1 MPGRYF
7 DEWKV
12 GDRVEHSIS
21 RTVTE
26 TDNLLISTLTHN
38 PQPLHI
44 DHEAAAKTEFGKPL
58 VNSVF
63 TFGLMIGV
71 SVNDTTLGTLVA
83 NLGYDKLVFPKPV
96 FVGDTLR
103 SESECIDLRESK
115 SRPNAGHRH
124 LGAPQLQPARRAGVR
139 MHALRAAAEEVRMT
153 EPRSWLFVP
162 ADSEKKIGKAI
173 ESEADAVIFD
183 LEDSV
188 APAQKAAARQI
199 LKDLGKRSGGPQWWV
214 RINPL
219 RTDEHRKDLEMLGIA
234 GIHGVVLPKAE
245 GGADIAE
252 LAHRTGN
259 IPIHAIVTET
269 AASLFGMLSYRDP
282 KSTLAAMSWGAE
294 DLSAALGA
302 SSKYDA
308 DGSLSYTYK
317 LARSLCLAGAV
328 AAGVQPVDGV
338 FADFRDDEG
347 LRAEAEAAARE
358 GFTGKLAIHPAQ
370 VGVINAAFTPSADEV
385 AHARAIV
392 EAFDAEP
399 DAGVLSVGGRMVDR
413 PHLVQA
419 KRVLDRAK

>member
-1 MPGRYF
+1 
-7 DEWKV
+7 
-12 GDRVEHSIS
+12 
-21 RTVTE
+21 
-26 TDNLLISTLTHN
+26 
-38 PQPLHI
+38 
-44 DHEAAAKTEFGKPL
+44 
-58 VNSVF
+58 
-63 TFGLMIGV
+63 
-71 SVNDTTLGTLVA
+71 
-83 NLGYDKLVFPKPV
+83 
-96 FVGDTLR
+96 
-103 SESECIDLRESK
+103 
-115 SRPNAGHRH
+115 
-124 LGAPQLQPARRAGVR
+124 
-139 MHALRAAAEEVRMT
+139 MT

-188 APAQKAAARQI
+188 APAQKAAARRI
-199 LKDLGKRSGGPQWWV
+199 LKDLGKRDGGPLWWV

-234 GIHGVVLPKAE
+234 GIHGVVLPKSE
-245 GGADIAE
+245 SGADIAE

-282 KSTLAAMSWGAE
+282 KTTLAAMSWGAE

-347 LRAEAEAAARE
+347 LRAEAQAAARE

-385 AHARAIV
+385 SHARAIV
-392 EAFDAEP
+392 DAFEAEP
-399 DAGVLSVGGRMVDR
+399 DAGVLSVAGRMVDL

-419 KRVLDRAK
+419 RRTLDRAR

>member
-1 MPGRYF
+1 M
-7 DEWKV
+7 
-12 GDRVEHSIS
+12 
-21 RTVTE
+21 
-26 TDNLLISTLTHN
+26 N
-38 PQPLHI
+38 Q
-44 DHEAAAKTEFGKPL
+44 
-58 VNSVF
+58 
-63 TFGLMIGV
+63 
-71 SVNDTTLGTLVA
+71 
-83 NLGYDKLVFPKPV
+83 
-96 FVGDTLR
+96 
-103 SESECIDLRESK
+103 
-115 SRPNAGHRH
+115 
-124 LGAPQLQPARRAGVR
+124 
-139 MHALRAAAEEVRMT
+139 
-153 EPRSWLFVP
+153 PRSWLFVP

-188 APAQKAAARQI
+188 APQQKAAARQV
-199 LKDLGKRSGGPQWWV
+199 LKGLGKRTGGPLWWV

-245 GGADIAE
+245 SGADIAE

-269 AASLFGMLSYRDP
+269 PASLFGMLSYRDP
-282 KSTLAAMSWGAE
+282 KTTLAAMSWGAE

-308 DGSLSYTYK
+308 DGSLSFTYRM
-317 LARSLCLAGAV
+317 ARSLCLAGAV

-338 FADFRDDEG
+338 FADFKDEKG

-370 VGVINAAFTPSADEV
+370 VAAINAAFTLTAGEV
-385 AHARAIV
+385 EHARAIV
-392 EAFDAEP
+392 EAFDADP

-413 PHLVQA
+413 PHLLQA
-419 KRVLDRAK
+419 RRVLDRAR

>member
-1 MPGRYF
+1 M
-7 DEWKV
+7 
-12 GDRVEHSIS
+12 S
-21 RTVTE
+21 
-26 TDNLLISTLTHN
+26 
-38 PQPLHI
+38 
-44 DHEAAAKTEFGKPL
+44 
-58 VNSVF
+58 
-63 TFGLMIGV
+63 
-71 SVNDTTLGTLVA
+71 
-83 NLGYDKLVFPKPV
+83 
-96 FVGDTLR
+96 
-103 SESECIDLRESK
+103 
-115 SRPNAGHRH
+115 
-124 LGAPQLQPARRAGVR
+124 
-139 MHALRAAAEEVRMT
+139 

-188 APAQKAAARQI
+188 APQQKATARQV
-199 LKDLGKRSGGPQWWV
+199 LKGLGKRSGGPQWWV

-245 GGADIAE
+245 SGADIAE

-269 AASLFGMLSYRDP
+269 PASLFGMLSYRDP
-282 KSTLAAMSWGAE
+282 KSSLAAMSWGAE

-338 FADFRDDEG
+338 FADFKDEKG

-370 VGVINAAFTPSADEV
+370 VGAINAAFTPSAAEV
-385 AHARAIV
+385 DHARAIV
-392 EAFDAEP
+392 EAFEAQP
-399 DAGVLSVGGRMVDR
+399 DAGVLSVKGRMVDR

-419 KRVLDRAK
+419 RRLLDRAR